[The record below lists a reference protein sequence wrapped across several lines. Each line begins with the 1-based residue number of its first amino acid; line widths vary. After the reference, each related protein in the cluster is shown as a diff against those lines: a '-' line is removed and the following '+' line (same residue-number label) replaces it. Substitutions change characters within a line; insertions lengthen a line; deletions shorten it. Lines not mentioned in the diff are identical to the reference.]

1 MVSGKMLGKSG
12 ASSKRVRQ
20 DTNTDV
26 DSLLKDIEKY
36 RNTSLEQKKTIE
48 DLRETLKHTKQD
60 LNKSQI
66 NNEKFKECIRELIN
80 TQKTFAEVLGNI
92 QKMLQ
97 VILTNCN
104 EVRAKKQHQ
113 FQRPP
118 PNSGSPT
125 EHNTY

>member
-1 MVSGKMLGKSG
+1 MSGKSG

-20 DTNTDV
+20 DTNTNV

-36 RNTSLEQKKTIE
+36 RNTSLEQEKTIE

-66 NNEKFKECIRELIN
+66 DNKKYKECIRDIIN

-92 QKMLQ
+92 
-97 VILTNCN
+97 
-104 EVRAKKQHQ
+104 
-113 FQRPP
+113 
-118 PNSGSPT
+118 
-125 EHNTY
+125 

>member
-1 MVSGKMLGKSG
+1 MSGKSG
-12 ASSKRVRQ
+12 GSSKRSRQ
-20 DTNTDV
+20 GTDTDA

-36 RNTSLEQKKTIE
+36 RNTSLEQEKTIE

-66 NNEKFKECIRELIN
+66 DNEKYKECIRDIIN

-92 QKMLQ
+92 QKML
-97 VILTNCN
+97 N
-104 EVRAKKQHQ
+104 HQ